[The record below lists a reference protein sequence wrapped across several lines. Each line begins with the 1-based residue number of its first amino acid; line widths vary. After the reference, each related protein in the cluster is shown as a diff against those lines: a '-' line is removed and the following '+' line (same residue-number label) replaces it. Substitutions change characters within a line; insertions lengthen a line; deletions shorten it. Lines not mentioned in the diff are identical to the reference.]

1 MNLISKET
9 ILGFVGIGVMGES
22 MVRNLM
28 KDGYTVH
35 IYTRTK
41 SKALKLIEEGA
52 IWEESVKGIAGNC
65 TVIMSMVGYPI
76 DVEEVYFG
84 ENGLLSNCK
93 VGTTFIDF
101 TTSTPSLAVKID
113 EYTKNNH
120 LYSLDAP
127 VSGGDIG
134 AKTGNLT
141 IMVGGEQKV
150 FETMLPILNI
160 VGTNVILQGNA
171 GSGQHTKMC
180 NQIAIASNMIGVCES
195 LIYAKEA
202 GLDEEMVLQS
212 ISAGAA
218 GSWSLSNLAPRII
231 KGDFEPGFYIKHFI
245 KDMQIAIDESK
256 AMGLELLGLQLS
268 KKLYDVLAENG
279 EENRGT
285 QALYKAYQK

>member
-76 DVEEVYFG
+76 DVEDVYFG

-93 VGTTFIDF
+93 LGTTFIDF

-202 GLDEEMVLQS
+202 RLDEEMVLQS